1 MQTYIQLI
9 SAEFDL
15 AKVTD
20 IEKLKQYLAVSSRTL
35 NSAKIVVSVI
45 PLLIIYTLLQKYF
58 KKGIVV
64 GAVKG

>member
-1 MQTYIQLI
+1 M
-9 SAEFDL
+9 

-45 PLLIIYTLLQKYF
+45 PLLIIYPLLQKYF